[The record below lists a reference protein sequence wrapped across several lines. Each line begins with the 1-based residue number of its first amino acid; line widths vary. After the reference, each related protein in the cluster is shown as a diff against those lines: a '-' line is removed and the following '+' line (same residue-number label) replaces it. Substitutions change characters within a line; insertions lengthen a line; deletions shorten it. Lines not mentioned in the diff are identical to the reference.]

1 MRATEIAAF
10 QIVARRIIRIGLGAV
25 VSAAIA
31 LGAFGLGAP
40 AQAADPPVFSASG
53 VAIRGYDPVAYF
65 TEAKPVRGKA
75 EFAHSWNGTTWHFAS
90 AEHRDRFKAEPAKY
104 APQYG
109 GYCAYAVSKGYV
121 APIDPT
127 AWRIVDGKLYL
138 NYNADIQKTWSSDVA
153 GYIRRGDANWPKV
166 LK

>member
-1 MRATEIAAF
+1 MKC
-10 QIVARRIIRIGLGAV
+10 IRLSVVRGALL
-25 VSAAIA
+25 IA
-31 LGAFGLGAP
+31 LAMFAGVGFGAP
-40 AQAADPPVFSASG
+40 ARAAEPPVFSASG

-65 TEAKPVRGKA
+65 TDGKPVRGKA
-75 EFAHSWNGTTWHFAS
+75 EFAHVWNGATWHFAS
-90 AEHRDRFKAEPAKY
+90 AENRDRFKAEPAKY

-138 NYNADIQKTWSSDVA
+138 NYNADIQKTWASDIP
-153 GYIRRGDANWPKV
+153 GYIGRADANWPKV